1 MEILGQ
7 TFSQTKGVQ
16 QGSVFGTLFF
26 IYYINQINKEIKDLN
41 MEINKSKIFG
51 PKFK

>member
-1 MEILGQ
+1 MIGFAKRATAALMA
-7 TFSQTKGVQ
+7 VAV
-16 QGSVFGTLFF
+16 VFGTLFF